1 MRYKIWIW
9 TGWCSIA
16 ALFAS
21 CNGSD
26 YPGVQELVDRRV
38 PWLADKVV
46 FQQKQTPDNEFTLR
60 EKNGKLLIEASSPN
74 TAAVGLN
81 WYLKYYCHRSMSHMG
96 DMLEPV
102 DELPL
107 PSTPQ
112 TVRTGM
118 KYRYALNY
126 CTFNYSMSFY
136 SWEDWER
143 ELDWMALHG
152 VNLMLVANGAEAVW
166 QNTLRRFGYS
176 DDEIASFITGPAYNA
191 WWLMGNIEE
200 WGGPMPQS
208 QIDDRQQTVRKMISR
223 MRELGIEPLMP
234 GFYGM
239 VPDNFG
245 EHTGA
250 KVFDQGSWGALVRP
264 ALLDPTGPDF
274 ERVASVFYEETKRI
288 YGDDIRFFSGDPF
301 HEGGNIAG
309 VDLAAAGLAIQKAMH
324 KEFPDAVWVL
334 QGWQDN
340 PKPKLLEKL
349 DRSQVLVQELFGE
362 NTANWEARKAYEGTP
377 FIWATVTNFG
387 ERPGVNGK
395 LQRFADEVYRAAT
408 GDFAQYM
415 KGVGI
420 LPEGIC
426 NNPVAYDLVLELPW
440 HENRIQVSEWIQD
453 YVASR
458 YGKRDPRIDEAWQI
472 FLQTIYDSNIGYQE
486 GPPENILCARPAF
499 EIRSVSSWGR
509 LAKKYDHERF
519 AEGVRILASA
529 YRDFKSS
536 ETYRID
542 LINML
547 RQIIA
552 IQADTVFSE
561 LMAAYEKSDRP
572 TFESEVKK
580 FLSLHDLENDLL
592 AQHPIFRVDT
602 YQKQALDAGNT
613 PAESDNNL
621 YNLMML
627 ITFWGGNDPSDD
639 NLHDYAYKEWAGMMN
654 SYYKERWVLWFDYL
668 KDKLD
673 GKNPEPPEYFYW
685 EREWSEDNR
694 RIIESAS
701 EASLEEILAEMG
713 YGDPDRSNPQNT
725 EISKP

>member
-1 MRYKIWIW
+1 MRYRNWIW
-9 TGWCSIA
+9 TGLSSIVVLLAGCSR
-16 ALFAS
+16 
-21 CNGSD
+21 SD
-26 YPGVQELVDRRV
+26 YPGVQELVARRV

-46 FQQKQTPDNEFTLR
+46 FQETPSADEGFTLR
-60 EKNGKLLIEASSPN
+60 AENGKLHIDASSPSA
-74 TAAVGLN
+74 AAVGVN
-81 WYLKYYCHRSMSHMG
+81 WYLKYYCHRSMSHLG

-107 PSTPQ
+107 PSAPQ
-112 TVRTGM
+112 TVRTDM
-118 KYRYALNY
+118 NYRYALNY

-152 VNLMLVANGAEAVW
+152 VNLMLVANGSEAVW
-166 QNTLRRFGYS
+166 QNTLRRFGYT
-176 DDEIASFITGPAYNA
+176 DEEIAAFVTGPAYNA
-191 WWLMGNIEE
+191 WWLMGNIEG

-208 QIDDRQQTVRKMISR
+208 QIDDRQQTVRKMIAR

-264 ALLDPTGPDF
+264 ALLDPTGPEF
-274 ERVASVFYEETKRI
+274 EQVASVFYEETKRL
-288 YGDDIRFFSGDPF
+288 YGDDLRFFSGDPF
-301 HEGGNIAG
+301 HEGGNVAG
-309 VDLAAAGLAIQKAMH
+309 VDLAAAGQAIQKAMQAQ
-324 KEFPDAVWVL
+324 FTDAVWVL

-349 DRSQVLVQELFGE
+349 DRSHVLVQELFGE
-362 NTANWEARKAYEGTP
+362 NTANWESRKAYEGTP

-395 LQRFADEVYRAAT
+395 LQRFADEVNRAAT
-408 GDFAQYM
+408 GEYAQYM

-420 LPEGIC
+420 LPEGIY

-440 HENRIQVSEWIQD
+440 HADLVDVSEWIRN
-453 YVASR
+453 YAASR
-458 YGKRDPRIDEAWQI
+458 YGSEDARIDQAWQI
-472 FLQTIYDSNIGYQE
+472 FLGTIYDSNIGYQE
-486 GPPENILCARPAF
+486 GPPENILCARPSF

-509 LAKKYDHERF
+509 LAKKYDRERF
-519 AEGVRILASA
+519 AEGVRIFASA
-529 YRDFKSS
+529 YRDFESV

-542 LINML
+542 LINLL
-547 RQIIA
+547 RQVIA
-552 IQADTVFSE
+552 NRADTVYADV
-561 LMAAYEKSDRP
+561 MAAYDRKDRKAFA
-572 TFESEVKK
+572 TETKR
-580 FLSLHDLENDLL
+580 FLALHDLENDLL
-592 AQHPIFRVDT
+592 AQHPFFRVDT
-602 YQKQALDAGNT
+602 YQKQALEVGRT

-627 ITFWGGNDPSDD
+627 ITFWGGNNPAED
-639 NLHDYAYKEWAGMMN
+639 NLHDYAYKEWSGMMT
-654 SYYKERWVLWFDYL
+654 SYYKERWKLWFSYL
-668 KDKLD
+668 RGQLE
-673 GKNPEPPEYFYW
+673 GREPDAPEYFYW

-694 RIIESAS
+694 RIIDSTS
-701 EASLEEILAEMG
+701 DTSLAEILVKMG
-713 YGDPDRSNPQNT
+713 Y
-725 EISKP
+725 

>member
-1 MRYKIWIW
+1 MKYRIWIL
-9 TGWCSIA
+9 TALCSVA
-16 ALFAS
+16 ALFS
-21 CNGSD
+21 GCNGSD
-26 YPGVQELVDRRV
+26 YPGVQDLVMRRV
-38 PWLADKVV
+38 PWLAGKVV
-46 FQQKQTPDNEFTLR
+46 FEQKQAPDDEFTLR
-60 EKNGKLLIEASSPN
+60 EKNGKLIIEASSPN

-107 PSTPQ
+107 PTAPQ

-176 DDEIASFITGPAYNA
+176 DDEIAAFIPGPAYNA

-208 QIDDRQQTVRKMISR
+208 QIDDRKQTVQKMLTR
-223 MRELGIEPLMP
+223 MRELGIHPLMP

-250 KVFDQGSWGALVRP
+250 KVFDQGNWGALVRP
-264 ALLDPTGPDF
+264 ALLDPTGPEF
-274 ERVASVFYEETKRI
+274 GRVADVFYEETKRL
-288 YGDDIRFFSGDPF
+288 YGDDLRFFSGDPF

-309 VDLAAAGLAIQKAMH
+309 VDLPAAGLAIQKAMQKH
-324 KEFPDAVWVL
+324 FPDAIWVL

-349 DRSQVLVQELFGE
+349 DRSHVLIQELFGE

-395 LQRFADEVYRAAT
+395 LQRFADEVNRAAS
-408 GDFAQYM
+408 GEFAPFM

-420 LPEGIC
+420 LPEGIY
-426 NNPVAYDLVLELPW
+426 NNPVVYDLVLELPW
-440 HENRIQVSEWIQD
+440 LEGPVQVSEWIRD
-453 YVASR
+453 YAASR
-458 YGKRDPRIDEAWQI
+458 YGKQDPRVDEAWQI

-509 LAKKYDHERF
+509 LAKKYDHQRF
-519 AEGVRILASA
+519 AEGVRLLASA
-529 YRDFKSS
+529 YPDFKSS
-536 ETYRID
+536 ETYCID

-547 RQIIA
+547 RQVIA
-552 IQADTVFSE
+552 IQADTLFSD
-561 LMAAYEKSDRP
+561 LMAAYDRKDRAAFDSG
-572 TFESEVKK
+572 TSR
-580 FLSLHDLENDLL
+580 FLALHDLENDLL
-592 AQHPIFRVDT
+592 AQHPFFRLDT
-602 YQKQALDAGNT
+602 YQKQALAAGNT
-613 PAESDNNL
+613 PVESDNNL

-627 ITFWGGNDPSDD
+627 ITFWGGNNPSED

-654 SYYKERWVLWFDYL
+654 SYYKDRWILWFDYL
-668 KDKLD
+668 KEKLD

-685 EREWSEDNR
+685 EREWSEENR
-694 RIIESAS
+694 RVIDTATEST
-701 EASLEEILAEMG
+701 LPEILTKMG
-713 YGDPDRSNPQNT
+713 Y
-725 EISKP
+725 